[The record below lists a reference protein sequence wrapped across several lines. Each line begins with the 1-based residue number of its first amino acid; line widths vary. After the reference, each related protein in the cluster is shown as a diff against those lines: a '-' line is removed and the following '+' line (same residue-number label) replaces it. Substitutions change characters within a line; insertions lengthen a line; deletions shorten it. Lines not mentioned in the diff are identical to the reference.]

1 MPDDVHVPA
10 EHHDPHAPPRLERL
24 EALTLTPRRVELRRL
39 AAAGREVIEHLV
51 STTASIEQLAAAA
64 DQLEEMASVLR
75 ALPKGKRY
83 EGFAEAA
90 NAGDLSAVPTI
101 TEEYVN
107 FDHSPLIGLANPLS
121 PPIHFEWGPD
131 WVTGRV
137 TFGAA
142 YEGPPGCVHGGY
154 VAASFDELLGAVQS
168 LSGTQGMTAHLEV
181 DYRTPT
187 PLGEELIL
195 EGKIESVD
203 GRKIWCR
210 GTLRAG
216 ERLCAEGRGLFL
228 SMDRERFLAL
238 IEARQFRLG

>member
-1 MPDDVHVPA
+1 MPDDVHVHA
-10 EHHDPHAPPRLERL
+10 EHHDAHAPPRLEQL
-24 EALTLTPRRVELRRL
+24 EALSLTPRRVELRRL

-195 EGKIESVD
+195 EGKIESVE

-228 SMDRERFLAL
+228 SLDRERFLAL